1 MNPPRRHSIRDA
13 GSSSSGTSREG
24 QDGTLCGLPST
35 PQSGQEPRY
44 AATVD
49 TMAGRELK
57 ELFRA
62 FRSGDELSFRRAA
75 TMIIEEEEAKQHVAL
90 ARDLRKLLASGEEA
104 ITGSLAL
111 PEPPTDRDGEW
122 PLAEVR
128 HPRRFFADLVL
139 APAALER
146 LEGLAREVP
155 MWGRLAAAGVP
166 QRRRA
171 LLYGPPGCGKTSA
184 AEALAAEIGVPLVVV
199 RLDSVI
205 SSYLGQTAT
214 NLRRIM
220 DYASAAPWVVL
231 FDEFDALGRVR
242 DDPSEH
248 GEIKRVVNAF
258 LQMLDS
264 YHGPSLLIA
273 ATNHE
278 GLLDRALWRRFD
290 EVVQLGLPT
299 VHQLRAVLRKR
310 LGLMP
315 HRGLDIDAA
324 ASKLKGLPHAA
335 AEAAAWAALRRAVL
349 AERTHLV
356 PEDLA
361 EAVVEVAGRQW

>member
-1 MNPPRRHSIRDA
+1 M
-13 GSSSSGTSREG
+13 
-24 QDGTLCGLPST
+24 
-35 PQSGQEPRY
+35 
-44 AATVD
+44 V
-49 TMAGRELK
+49 AGRDLK

-75 TMIIEEEEAKQHVAL
+75 TAIIEEEEAKQHVAL

-104 ITGSLAL
+104 ITGSVAL
-111 PEPPTDRDGEW
+111 PGPPLDRESDW

-128 HPRRFFADLVL
+128 HPRRYFGDLVL
-139 APAALER
+139 APATLER

-155 MWGRLAAAGVP
+155 MWDRLAAAGIP

-171 LLYGPPGCGKTSA
+171 LFYGPPGCGKSTA
-184 AEALAAEIGVPLVVV
+184 TEALAAEIGVPLVVV

-220 DYASAAPWVVL
+220 DYANAAPWVVL

-242 DDPSEH
+242 DDPTEH

-258 LQMLDS
+258 LQMLDT
-264 YHGPSLLIA
+264 YQGPSLLVA

-278 GLLDRALWRRFD
+278 GLLDPALWRRFD
-290 EVVQLGLPT
+290 EVVNFPIPT
-299 VHQLRAVLRKR
+299 VHQIRAVLRKR
-310 LGLMP
+310 LGLLP
-315 HRGLDIDAA
+315 HRGLDVDGA
-324 ASKLKGLPHAA
+324 ASKLKGLPHSA
-335 AEAAAWAALRRAVL
+335 AEAAAWGALRRAVL
-349 AERTHLV
+349 SERDHV
-356 PEDLA
+356 EAEDLA
-361 EAVVEVAGRQW
+361 SSVAEIAGRPW